1 MLLDQHFPGCSSSP
15 EIGDL
20 IQALCLA
27 QAEYKPVSKSARYDL
42 GNKSYR
48 YSTWADLCQAM
59 YPSLHKHGLIF
70 LPRKTYTA
78 NGWVMVGTIAHGK
91 SGQWITSTCPIRDVV
106 DGYGTRS
113 DSQSFEIGVTYAK
126 KTLFLSMAG
135 GWAVGDEEQEQA
147 SASEPAADPE
157 AAAIKAKQEATRLK
171 VEVGLEQFVAN
182 PTKTKALFKRMD
194 ELVASGDLSSEDCDS
209 LKQKYEPKP
218 SPKKE
223 VVGAK

>member
-1 MLLDQHFPGCSSSP
+1 MLLDQHFSGCSSSP

-27 QAEYKPVSKSARYDL
+27 QAEYKPVARSAKYEL
-42 GNKSYR
+42 GNKAYR
-48 YSTWADLCQAM
+48 YSTWADLCEAL
-59 YPSLHKHGLIF
+59 YPALHKHGLIF
-70 LPRKTYTA
+70 LPRKTFTA

-135 GWAVGDEEQEQA
+135 GYAVGDEQQEQE
-147 SASEPAADPE
+147 SATAPAADPE
-157 AAAIKAKQEATRLK
+157 AAAIQAKQEATRLK
-171 VEVGLEQFVAN
+171 VEVGLEQFVTN
-182 PTKTKALFKRMD
+182 PGKTRALFKRMD
-194 ELVASGDLSSEDCDS
+194 ELVASGELSEQDS
-209 LKQKYEPKP
+209 VALKTKYEPKP

-223 VVGAK
+223 MANAN

>member
-1 MLLDQHFPGCSSSP
+1 MLLDQHFSGCSSSP

-27 QAEYKPVSKSARYDL
+27 QSQYKPVARSARYDL

-48 YSTWADLCQAM
+48 YSTWADLCDAM
-59 YPSLHKHGLIF
+59 YPSLHRQGLIF
-70 LPRKTYTA
+70 LPRKTFTA
-78 NGWVMVGTIAHGK
+78 NGWVMVGTLAHGK

-135 GWAVGDEEQEQA
+135 GWAVGDEQQEQE
-147 SASEPAADPE
+147 SAQDPAAEPE

-171 VEVGLEQFVAN
+171 VEVGLEQFSGNA
-182 PTKTKALFKRMD
+182 TKTKALFARMD
-194 ELVASGDLSSEDCDS
+194 ELVASGELSSADS
-209 LKQKYEPKP
+209 DALKKRYEPKP
-218 SPKKE
+218 LPKKE
-223 VVGAK
+223 VAVAN

>member
-1 MLLDQHFPGCSSSP
+1 MLLDQHYPGCTSSP

-27 QAEYKPVSKSARYDL
+27 QAEYKPVARSAKYDL

-48 YSTWADLCQAM
+48 YSTWADLCAAL
-59 YPSLHKHGLIF
+59 YPALHKHGLVF
-70 LPRKTYTA
+70 LPRKTLTA
-78 NGWVMVGTIAHGK
+78 NGWVMVGTLAHGK

-135 GWAVGDEEQEQA
+135 GWAVGDEQQEQE
-147 SASEPAADPE
+147 SATAPAADPE
-157 AAAIKAKQEATRLK
+157 VEATKARQEATRLK
-171 VEVGLEQFVAN
+171 VEVGLEQLASN
-182 PTKTKALFKRMD
+182 PAKVKALFKRMD
-194 ELVASGDLSSEDCDS
+194 ELVASGELSAEDSES
-209 LKQKYEPKP
+209 LKKKYGPKP

-223 VVGAK
+223 MANAN